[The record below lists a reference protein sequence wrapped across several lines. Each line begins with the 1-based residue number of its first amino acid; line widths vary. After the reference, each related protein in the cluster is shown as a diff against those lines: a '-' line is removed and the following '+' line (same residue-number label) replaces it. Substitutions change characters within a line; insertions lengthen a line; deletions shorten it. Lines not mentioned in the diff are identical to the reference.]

1 MSKIYYHLVSVF
13 AFLLL
18 TTVSLEAQITTP
30 RGSQM
35 TTVSQT
41 IGTSTVDITYSR
53 PSVNKREIWGK
64 LVPYGL
70 NNLGFGTSKAAPWR
84 AGANENTTITF
95 SHDVKVDGN
104 PIKAGIYG
112 LYIEVKE
119 NNAATLLLSNNS
131 TSWGSFFYD
140 PAEDAL
146 RADITTTTV
155 PHTEMLTFGFPEV
168 TATTALVTL
177 AWGKKA
183 FPFTIEVP
191 VTEIVMNDIR
201 NGMRDQPGFNRLT
214 YEQAAGFALNNGGDL
229 GEALGWIN
237 SAIAGQFFSQKNFN
251 NLQLKAGIL
260 NKMGNAT
267 EAMTTLEE
275 AQGMGTVLEVHQL
288 GRQLITMG
296 MKDKAVEV
304 FEYNANKN
312 KDIWPVHYGLA
323 RGYSA
328 KGEFKKAIKHLEKA
342 HDNAPNPASKQRV
355 AANIEKLKNGE
366 DIN

>member
-1 MSKIYYHLVSVF
+1 MSKIYYHLVSAF

-18 TTVSLEAQITTP
+18 TTVSVEAQITTP

-95 SHDVKVDGN
+95 SHDLKVEGKS
-104 PIKAGIYG
+104 IKAGTYG
-112 LYIEVKE
+112 LHIEVKE

-155 PHTEMLTFGFPEV
+155 PHTEMLTFSFPEV
-168 TATTALVTL
+168 TATTTKVTL

-183 FPFTIEVP
+183 FPFTVEVP
-191 VTEIVMNDIR
+191 VTEIVMSDIR

-229 GEALGWIN
+229 DEALGWIN

-251 NLQLKAGIL
+251 NLQLKVGIL
-260 NKMGNAT
+260 NKMGNAN

-275 AQGMGTVLEVHQL
+275 AQGIGTVLEVHQL

-342 HDNAPNPASKQRV
+342 LVNAPNPASKKRV